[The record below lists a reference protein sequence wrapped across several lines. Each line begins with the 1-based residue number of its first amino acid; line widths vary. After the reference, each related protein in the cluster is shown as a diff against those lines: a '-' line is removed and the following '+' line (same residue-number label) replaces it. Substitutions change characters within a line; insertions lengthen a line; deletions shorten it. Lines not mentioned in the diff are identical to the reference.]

1 MKSQNPVFRE
11 TAVVALGECVCVAI
25 MIGVFALAGYFDL
38 GVLLGGLLGGV
49 LSVLNFFL
57 MGVGVSNAA
66 DKAEAG
72 DPNAGQRSVQVSYL
86 VRTLVLAVILIAAAM
101 STFFNLLALV
111 LPLLFVRPVLFLAEF
126 FRKAGD
132 SSGT

>member
-1 MKSQNPVFRE
+1 MKSNNPVIRQ
-11 TAVVALGECVCVAI
+11 TAVVALGECICVVI
-25 MIGVFALAGYFDL
+25 MLGVFALAGYFDRS
-38 GVLLGGLLGGV
+38 VLLGGLLGGV

-72 DPNAGQRSVQVSYL
+72 DPNAGQRSVQISYL
-86 VRTLVLAVILIAAAM
+86 VRTLILAVILIAAAL
-101 STFFNLLALV
+101 SSFFHLLALV

-126 FRKAGD
+126 FHKAGD